1 MKKKDFIF
9 IVVIVGVIGLF
20 IFLSVIGKKP
30 AAMIVRP
37 EHTGLTQKTPNQDCL
52 ACHALTSAVAPMPER
67 HPKKGR
73 AEDQR
78 TPCTE
83 CHKLPDQ
90 TSPAVTAFSS
100 NRTEVRLIWQNRHRR

>member
-1 MKKKDFIF
+1 MKKKDLIF
-9 IVVIVGVIGLF
+9 TAVIIGVIGLF

-30 AAMIVRP
+30 TPMTVRP
-37 EHTGLTQKTPNQDCL
+37 EHTGLTRQTPNQDCL
-52 ACHALTSAVAPMPER
+52 ACHALTSAVAPMPEN

-90 TSPAVTAFSS
+90 SGPGMAAFSS
-100 NRTEVRLIWQNRHRR
+100 KKTEANSLWQNRHRR